1 MDHLYFLRGVI
12 KSDILLYLYFQGCHL
27 ITDFCNRVKNEE
39 ARQALMLCV
48 EHHRKVVKG
57 FRKEDLEKC

>member
-1 MDHLYFLRGVI
+1 MP
-12 KSDILLYLYFQGCHL
+12 FQGCHL

-48 EHHRKVVKG
+48 EYHRKVVKSYS
-57 FRKEDLEKC
+57 KEDLEKC